1 VILDIIRHILVHE
14 GYDLA
19 DYLKIENLIDY
30 EKSSIF
36 DHDYANIIEHL
47 KIDYIMAFEQN
58 DMMLL

>member
-1 VILDIIRHILVHE
+1 MHE